1 MTTHVDHL
9 VLRFHVASMA
19 LRAGGGRGRRAR
31 WATCQGG
38 MRGAAGTVF
47 RSGRENGKVQNGL
60 VFRRASQATTVGVD
74 LAAVEP
80 QVLLGACGA
89 RKIR

>member
-47 RSGRENGKVQNGL
+47 RSGRENGKSSKWFGFQTGKSGYNS
-60 VFRRASQATTVGVD
+60 RVD